1 MRQPIF
7 DEKNKAVLGYVDF
20 TDVKNE
26 LDEILKKV
34 RKKKT
39 CLDKI
44 MKYKLEKGGHSV
56 YALQYHLVQ
65 VVKYRRKIFTD
76 DRIIDFLKNCI
87 KNISKTFNVEVLNI
101 ECDKDHFHMIFKS
114 TPKLDIPKY
123 INAIKTITSREIQRR
138 FPEVKKKLWKE
149 TFWSPTYFLATTG
162 QVVLDVLE
170 KYVEEQGKR
179 KK

>member
-44 MKYKLEKGGHSV
+44 WLEFIKYGSGFKFEGERDFDKKGSP
-56 YALQYHLVQ
+56 YIYHLHMYGLWYPDDYELVGTNLQ
-65 VVKYRRKIFTD
+65 KLLKQAIKDGEKFMNEYMKRRK
-76 DRIIDFLKNCI
+76 K
-87 KNISKTFNVEVLNI
+87 
-101 ECDKDHFHMIFKS
+101 
-114 TPKLDIPKY
+114 
-123 INAIKTITSREIQRR
+123 
-138 FPEVKKKLWKE
+138 
-149 TFWSPTYFLATTG
+149 
-162 QVVLDVLE
+162 
-170 KYVEEQGKR
+170 
-179 KK
+179 